1 MSSGD
6 TSERRGTYGAGSSVV
21 ERQVHRRSW
30 VRAPPSTHFSTERLN
45 GPDSSV
51 LRVRTP
57 TDAAAS
63 SVEAVL
69 RTGAE
74 HHERDRHV
82 LHRAQPRAHRLPA
95 QAPRSQGR
103 RRSLLPVQGA
113 PMKRL
118 KAEKIEVTKAALDAV
133 TKNKRFQKVY
143 QPLLGV
149 NNRDGRRRR
158 AAILRRALRALQNGR
173 DLDKVS
179 YRGGVE

>member
-1 MSSGD
+1 
-6 TSERRGTYGAGSSVV
+6 
-21 ERQVHRRSW
+21 
-30 VRAPPSTHFSTERLN
+30 
-45 GPDSSV
+45 
-51 LRVRTP
+51 
-57 TDAAAS
+57 
-63 SVEAVL
+63 
-69 RTGAE
+69 
-74 HHERDRHV
+74 
-82 LHRAQPRAHRLPA
+82 
-95 QAPRSQGR
+95 
-103 RRSLLPVQGA
+103 
-113 PMKRL
+113 MKRL